1 MRFDP
6 MRFDSSVYVIAD
18 RAFGRGR
25 PLEYLV
31 TAAVAGGA
39 TMVQLREKEW
49 PAGRVVE
56 AGRRLLEITR
66 RAGVPLIVND
76 RVDIALAVGAD
87 GVHLGPDDLPVA
99 DARLLLGSEKII
111 GASAATVEE
120 ALIAQAEGADY
131 VGVGSVFPTSSKPD
145 AGDAIGVE
153 PLTRI
158 KAAVGI
164 AVVAI
169 GGITHANAA
178 LAIRAGADG
187 VAAISAVIG
196 AKDVAG
202 ATRRLKEVVRA
213 AR

>member
-6 MRFDSSVYVIAD
+6 SVYVIAD

-25 PLEYLV
+25 PLEDLV
-31 TAAVAGGA
+31 AAAVAGGA

-49 PAGRVVE
+49 PANQVVE
-56 AGRRLLEITR
+56 EGRRLLGITH

-76 RVDIALAVGAD
+76 RADIAMAIGAD
-87 GVHLGPDDLPVA
+87 GVHLGPDDLPVV
-99 DARLLLGSEKII
+99 DARRMLGPDAII

-120 ALIAQAEGADY
+120 ALAAQSAGADY
-131 VGVGSVFPTSSKPD
+131 LGVGSIFPTTSKPD

-158 KAAVGI
+158 KAAVRI

-169 GGITHANAA
+169 GGIAHGNAA

-187 VAAISAVIG
+187 VAVISAVVG
-196 AKDVAG
+196 ADDVAD
-202 ATRRLKEVVRA
+202 ATRRLLEVVRA
-213 AR
+213 ARG

>member
-6 MRFDSSVYVIAD
+6 SLYVVAD

-25 PLEYLV
+25 PLEDLV
-31 TAAVAGGA
+31 TAAVTGGA

-49 PAGRVVE
+49 SAGRVVE

-76 RVDIALAVGAD
+76 RADIAMAIGAA
-87 GVHLGPDDLPVA
+87 GVHLGPDDLPVG
-99 DARLLLGSEKII
+99 DARLLLGPEKII

-120 ALIAQAEGADY
+120 ALAAQAEGANY

-145 AGDAIGVE
+145 AGEAIGVE

-178 LAIRAGADG
+178 LAVRAGADG
-187 VAAISAVIG
+187 VAVISAVIG
-196 AKDVAG
+196 ADDVAG
-202 ATRRLKEVVRA
+202 ATRRLMEVVRA
-213 AR
+213 ARG

>member
-6 MRFDSSVYVIAD
+6 RVYVIAD
-18 RAFGRGR
+18 RAFGHGR
-25 PLEYLV
+25 PLEDLV
-31 TAAVAGGA
+31 AAAVAGGA
-39 TMVQLREKEW
+39 TMIQLREKAW
-49 PAGRVVE
+49 PARRVVE

-76 RVDIALAVGAD
+76 RVDIAMAVGAE
-87 GVHLGPDDLPVA
+87 GVHVGPDDLPVA
-99 DARLLLGSEKII
+99 DARLLLGPEKII

-120 ALIAQAEGADY
+120 AMAAQVEGADY
-131 VGVGSVFPTSSKPD
+131 VGVGSIFPTGSKPD

-158 KAAVGI
+158 RAAVKI

-169 GGITHANAA
+169 GGITHANAI

-187 VAAISAVIG
+187 VAVISAVVG
-196 AKDVAG
+196 ADDVAG
-202 ATRRLKEVVRA
+202 ATRRLMEVVRG
-213 AR
+213 ARG

>member
-6 MRFDSSVYVIAD
+6 SVYVVAD
-18 RAFGRGR
+18 RSFGRGR
-25 PLEYLV
+25 PLEDLV
-31 TAAVAGGA
+31 AAAVAGGA

-49 PAGRVVE
+49 NAGRVVE

-66 RAGVPLIVND
+66 GAGVPLIVND
-76 RVDIALAVGAD
+76 RADIAHAIGAD
-87 GVHLGPDDLPVA
+87 GVHLGPDDLPLG
-99 DARLLLGSEKII
+99 DARRLLGPEKII

-120 ALIAQAEGADY
+120 ALAAQAGGASY
-131 VGVGSVFPTSSKPD
+131 VGVGSVFPTGSKPD
-145 AGDAIGVE
+145 AGEAIGVE

-158 KAAVGI
+158 KAAVEI

-187 VAAISAVIG
+187 VAVISAVVG
-196 AKDVAG
+196 ADDVAG
-202 ATRRLKEVVRA
+202 AARRLMEVVRA
-213 AR
+213 ARG

>member
-6 MRFDSSVYVIAD
+6 SVYVIAD

-25 PLEYLV
+25 PLEDLV

-39 TMVQLREKEW
+39 TMVQLREKGW
-49 PAGRVVE
+49 SACRVVE
-56 AGRRLLEITR
+56 AGRRVIEITR

-76 RVDIALAVGAD
+76 RADIALAIGAE
-87 GVHLGPDDLPVA
+87 GVHLGPDDLPVG
-99 DARLLLGSEKII
+99 DARLLLGPEKII

-120 ALIAQAEGADY
+120 ALAAQAEGADY
-131 VGVGSVFPTSSKPD
+131 VGVGSVFSTSSKPD
-145 AGDAIGVE
+145 AGEAIGVE

-187 VAAISAVIG
+187 VAVISAVVG
-196 AKDVAG
+196 ADDVAG
-202 ATRRLKEVVRA
+202 ATRRLMEVVRA
-213 AR
+213 ARG